1 MISKDAIQNTIISA
15 LQNKTDDNDPQGS
28 LANALRDYFQGNL
41 KVEGMYSG
49 VLPVGSPDPLN
60 GFYVFDTLPMLLT
73 GSALKSAASRGYKG
87 WFTEIMNQ
95 LRAIKINP
103 IKPPI
108 TVTVTP
114 ISVNLFKLGMPAI
127 SNLTQ
132 FDEIVSIIADK
143 IVSNLFVSPNAIAF
157 PAVSSGGGVGTI
169 SFRRYV

>member
-1 MISKDAIQNTIISA
+1 MISKDDIQNIIISA
-15 LQNKTDDNDPQGS
+15 LHNKTDDNDPQGS

-49 VLPVGSPDPLN
+49 LLPIGSSDPLN
-60 GFYVFDTLPMLLT
+60 GLYVFDTLPMLLT
-73 GSALKSAASRGYKG
+73 GSALKSAASRGYSG

-95 LRAIKINP
+95 LRDIKINP
-103 IKPPI
+103 SKPPI

-114 ISVNLFKLGMPAI
+114 ISVNLFKMDMPEI

-132 FDEIVSIIADK
+132 FYEIVSIIADK
-143 IVSNLFVSPNAIAF
+143 IVANLSVSPNSIAF
-157 PAVSSGGGVGTI
+157 PAVSSGGGVGNI